1 MMTFG
6 DPCMCYQNVQHT
18 LEKFL
23 LSGQL
28 LDHNW
33 AQQGSNFLGKIVN
46 STFTVIIFVTFKSTA
61 KYRGRARM
69 QFTKKAKAKW
79 AKHEKNVS
87 FMLSSE
93 SKHVL
98 QHTQHALI
106 SKKKWTGEV
115 YICSYKVMIYQ
126 SFLTIFYFCCGYLK
140 KKKTC
145 IQRSNVH
152 QSMISNVYDLFNLNS
167 SATLSKP
174 LAGVQ
179 SQTRAMWCHKGLS
192 H

>member
-1 MMTFG
+1 MLSKCSTHLGKVYFVWPTFG
-6 DPCMCYQNVQHT
+6 SY
-18 LEKFL
+18 
-23 LSGQL
+23 LSSTR
-28 LDHNW
+28 
-33 AQQGSNFLGKIVN
+33 QQFPGEN
-46 STFTVIIFVTFKSTA
+46 SELNIYSHQFFVTFKSTA

-69 QFTKKAKAKW
+69 QFTKKAKWAKW
-79 AKHEKNVS
+79 AKRDKNVS

-126 SFLTIFYFCCGYLK
+126 SFLIIFYFCSGYLMR
-140 KKKTC
+140 KKTC

-167 SATLSKP
+167 LS

-179 SQTRAMWCHKGLS
+179 SQTRGLWCHKGRVQTYR
-192 H
+192 